1 MRPAISGSATTCST
15 RGPDRSRQGRGNG
28 SMTETPGVLND
39 EQDVS
44 SPSLDSLATGYLPG
58 EEEQPSSPGSGK
70 DDAPVLE
77 LRSVL
82 KRFGGAVALSGVE
95 FSLRR

>member
-15 RGPDRSRQGRGNG
+15 RGPDRSRRGRGIG

-44 SPSLDSLATGYLPG
+44 SPSLDSLATGYLPSEG
-58 EEEQPSSPGSGK
+58 EQLPSADSDST
-70 DDAPVLE
+70 DDSVVLE
-77 LRSVL
+77 LRSVV
-82 KRFGGAVALSGVE
+82 KRFGGAVALSGVD
-95 FSLRR
+95 FT